1 MGKETYQYV
10 TYIASTRERVWDAL
24 IKPEFTKQYWG
35 NDNISDWKPGS
46 AWEHRNSGGSGEVRL
61 VGKVVEVDAPRRLV
75 LTWAFPADAAN
86 AAAHTRVTFE
96 LEQIE
101 TMVRLTVT
109 HSDLAPGSE
118 MQKGITEGWPRVLS
132 SLKSF
137 LETGKSLPTWSGKR
151 T

>member
-1 MGKETYQYV
+1 V

-24 IKPEFTKQYWG
+24 IKPEFTKEYWG

-46 AWEHRNSGGSGEVRL
+46 TWEHRNSDGTGGLRL
-61 VGKVVEVDAPRRLV
+61 VGKVVEFDAPRRLV

-86 AAAHTRVTFE
+86 TGAHTRVTFE
-96 LEQIE
+96 LDQIE

-109 HSDLAPGSE
+109 HADLAPGSD
-118 MQKGITEGWPRVLS
+118 MQTGITEGWPRVLS

-137 LETGKSLPTWSGKR
+137 LETGKALPTWSGKR